1 MVGGLSHVSPAADS
15 FGYQSSGGRGYLRGR
30 IFIFFLFDDLVQV
43 MTPCAHRH
51 LLLLMLSGHY
61 HRHGF
66 C

>member
-1 MVGGLSHVSPAADS
+1 MLVLPQIPSATRALVVVVISVDE
-15 FGYQSSGGRGYLRGR
+15 
-30 IFIFFLFDDLVQV
+30 IFFFLFDDLVQV

-61 HRHGF
+61 HRHGI

>member
-1 MVGGLSHVSPAADS
+1 MLVLPQIPSATRALVVVVISVDE
-15 FGYQSSGGRGYLRGR
+15 FL
-30 IFIFFLFDDLVQV
+30 FFFLFDDLVQV